1 MGMGKRCLSLLLC
14 LLLLWGSLKKAEAK
28 EGKYVAITF
37 DDGPSGVFTRE
48 LLAGLKER
56 DVHATFFLCGYR
68 VEQYPQLTAQ
78 IARDG
83 HEIGT
88 HSDAHSFFSQ
98 LTQWELQKDLQ
109 ASVEKIRKATGKE
122 PALLRPPGGIYNKSA
137 LGKTCCKDLPII
149 LWSVDPDDWCCND
162 CDTVVQRVLTQ
173 CKNGDIIL
181 LHELSRS
188 SVQAAFRIIDEL
200 RARGYSFV
208 TVSNLARLSGRE
220 LRGGE
225 VYSRFKIDN

>member
-1 MGMGKRCLSLLLC
+1 MGKRCLSLLLC
-14 LLLLWGSLKKAEAK
+14 LLLLWGSVGKAEAK
-28 EGKYVAITF
+28 EGKYVALTF
-37 DDGPSGVFTRE
+37 DDGPSGAFTRE

-78 IARDG
+78 IAREG

-88 HSDAHSFFSQ
+88 HSDSHTFFSQ
-98 LTQWELQKDLQ
+98 LSQWELQKDLC

-122 PALLRPPGGIYNKSA
+122 PTLLRPPGGIYSKSA
-137 LGKTCCKDLPII
+137 LAKTCCKDLPII

-162 CDTVVQRVLTQ
+162 CNIVVQRVLTQ

-200 RARGYSFV
+200 RSRGYSFV
-208 TVSNLARLSGRE
+208 TVSQLAKVNGKE
-220 LRGGE
+220 LKGGE
-225 VYSRFKIDN
+225 VYSRLRIEN